1 MSEWIGKHI
10 EIMCSNGDKEK
21 EKLIKKILIKGLQKK
36 LKKEK
41 KNELRRHNN
50 ES

>member
-1 MSEWIGKHI
+1 MSELIGKHI
-10 EIMCSNGDKEK
+10 EIMCSNGYKEK

-41 KNELRRHNN
+41 KNELRRNNN

>member
-10 EIMCSNGDKEK
+10 EIMCSNVYKEK

-41 KNELRRHNN
+41 KNELRRNNN

>member
-1 MSEWIGKHI
+1 MKTQTDKRLEAK
-10 EIMCSNGDKEK
+10 GDLKEK

-41 KNELRRHNN
+41 KNELRRNNN

>member
-36 LKKEK
+36 LEK
-41 KNELRRHNN
+41 DQADELRRNN
-50 ES
+50 KKS